1 MPTVTIEGFKF
12 RFYSSDG
19 NEPPHMHVIRGE
31 AEAKIWLQPVVVEYN
46 RRHST
51 SELNRILR
59 LTRQHQTHLLGSGMR
74 TSAYSV
80 TAQVAATGVR
90 FDKNLLHVSLSDGR
104 EISIPIDQVEWLRW
118 LVNAT
123 DEQRAR
129 WSLEPGGFA
138 IYWEDLDDGIE
149 VSRLLDLQPF
159 S

>member
-1 MPTVTIEGFKF
+1 
-12 RFYSSDG
+12 
-19 NEPPHMHVIRGE
+19 
-31 AEAKIWLQPVVVEYN
+31 
-46 RRHST
+46 
-51 SELNRILR
+51 
-59 LTRQHQTHLLGSGMR
+59 
-74 TSAYSV
+74 
-80 TAQVAATGVR
+80 VR

>member
-1 MPTVTIEGFKF
+1 
-12 RFYSSDG
+12 
-19 NEPPHMHVIRGE
+19 
-31 AEAKIWLQPVVVEYN
+31 
-46 RRHST
+46 
-51 SELNRILR
+51 
-59 LTRQHQTHLLGSGMR
+59 
-74 TSAYSV
+74 
-80 TAQVAATGVR
+80 
-90 FDKNLLHVSLSDGR
+90 
-104 EISIPIDQVEWLRW
+104 